1 MTVTAGECTHTD
13 YSCTHKSRAGI
24 DARREMAA
32 RAARPALSRP
42 VGAYGSPAEVAV
54 PEPAP
59 VAFAAIS
66 GDKVLQ
72 GIRVCLGYMA
82 CWPSADA
89 LTAATLWVA
98 ASHARDDKGAPVWA
112 YAPRFMLLS
121 REGGSGKSWMARL
134 MAKLAPE
141 GRMLVEATKAALIQ
155 QIAEHRTVVVDE
167 TDILF
172 GSGNRN
178 AGIRAIVN
186 AGYEPDQSTSRM
198 RGRQAQEVPLFGH
211 MILAGLDKLKDA
223 TGDDLKTLVSRCI
236 IVHVRRAP
244 DGYRPPR
251 FDGAARANFAGVN
264 LRAARWMAQEVVD
277 GIADVVP
284 EVPEGLGN
292 RPAALWEPL
301 FAVADAAGGE
311 WPALAREACQR
322 IEAAAGLPDEEE
334 EAASNLDESLAAWAT
349 GTDWA

>member
-1 MTVTAGECTHTD
+1 
-13 YSCTHKSRAGI
+13 
-24 DARREMAA
+24 MAV
-32 RAARPALSRP
+32 RQPD
-42 VGAYGSPAEVAV
+42 V
-54 PEPAP
+54 
-59 VAFAAIS
+59 S
-66 GDKVLQ
+66 GDEVLRA
-72 GIRVCLGYMA
+72 IRICLGYMA
-82 CWPSADA
+82 HWPSDDA
-89 LTAATLWVA
+89 LTAAALWVA
-98 ASHARDDKGAPVWA
+98 QSHARNPDGAPAWA

-186 AGYEPDQSTSRM
+186 AGYEPDQATSRM
-198 RGRQAQEVPLFGH
+198 RGRQSQDVPLFGP

-223 TGDDLKTLVSRCI
+223 TGDDLKTLISRCI

-251 FDGAARANFAGVN
+251 FDSTARATFTAVGQ
-264 LRAARWMAQEVVD
+264 RAARWMAQEVAR
-277 GIADVVP
+277 GIGDVVP
-284 EVPEGLGN
+284 DVPEGLGN

-301 FAVADAAGGE
+301 FAVADAAGGD
-311 WPALAREACQR
+311 WPQMAREACAR
-322 IEAAAGLPDEEE
+322 LERAAGVPDEDDD
-334 EAASNLDESLAAWAT
+334 AAGELDDVLAAW
-349 GTDWA
+349 GSDGGEWA